1 MQHHNEL
8 IESIKVAINSLRLGG
23 WKDVERDD
31 AASSSQMKPH
41 FGSLIEPR
49 SVKEALKNEY
59 WIKAMQ
65 EELNQL
71 KRSEVWILV
80 PRPEGICAIETK
92 WVFKIESEEDGPR
105 QQARL
110 VVYRD
115 TQGKRLNLDK
125 TPASM
130 AKLEAVRLLL
140 GIACVHKFKVFHMK
154 NCLHECLQEEIY
166 VEQPKGFVE
175 PNSPNHVFKL
185 RRFSYG
191 LKGTPEAWSERLTRF
206 LINQGYRE

>member
-1 MQHHNEL
+1 MTGVAEYLKDVKSYKTKSVIFGDGGKGEILGIGKLINNNLPKLENVLLVEGLTTNLISINQLCDQGLTVNFTKSECYAWVSQESDYNSPRSSNIKDESEKQTRMQHHKLPRLASPKTLMQHHNEL

-80 PRPEGICAIETK
+80 P
-92 WVFKIESEEDGPR
+92 GP
-105 QQARL
+105 
-110 VVYRD
+110 
-115 TQGKRLNLDK
+115 
-125 TPASM
+125 
-130 AKLEAVRLLL
+130 
-140 GIACVHKFKVFHMK
+140 
-154 NCLHECLQEEIY
+154 
-166 VEQPKGFVE
+166 
-175 PNSPNHVFKL
+175 
-185 RRFSYG
+185 
-191 LKGTPEAWSERLTRF
+191 
-206 LINQGYRE
+206 